1 MRQHNRSIFVFAS
14 TLIINLAFAA
24 SWVSAQ
30 DSSAPKSQA
39 QASSLNEKLIAE
51 DPGKLS
57 KEARERG
64 DIVRGA
70 ILFHQGNINC
80 AKCHR
85 PAANQDRIGP
95 DLSLLDAETTDEMII
110 ESILQPSLKIAE
122 EYKPVVILTVDGR
135 TISGTKVSE
144 DDTKVVIRDLSNVD
158 NLITILRDDLDQIR
172 PGKQSSMPA
181 ELANQLKNRQQFLD
195 LLRYVFDTQERG
207 PDANTKIAQASD
219 QRRSL
224 EPELEGLMLIQK
236 RNCFA
241 CHATNSIYSP
251 VASKKAP
258 RLSWSAANLN
268 PNYLQSFIADPHA
281 LKPGST
287 MPQLFNHLDDAD
299 RKSTATAITHFLISK
314 TKNDFK
320 NQPIDGEAMH
330 RGYSLFHSVGCT
342 ACHSPRDESSTEQP
356 LDDSIPMADLTK
368 KYNISALT
376 QLLEDPLAVRPSGH
390 MPNMQLTHREAVDIA
405 NYLLQSSEKKTQSW
419 TVDPDLAKKG
429 EAMFTQHNCSSC
441 HTELVQQEN
450 GKPEARLAKRTS
462 LDKMDPEQGCL
473 SEKTGNWPN
482 FQLSSKDR
490 ELIQAALKSPP
501 TYMTNKQKTEF
512 TLSTFNCVACH
523 SRNDLGGIKPD
534 RNPHFQTTNLN
545 VGDQGRIPP
554 TLTGVGAK
562 LKPKWMRDV
571 MVNGRS
577 IRPYMKTR
585 MPQYGED
592 NVGHLI
598 ELFQK
603 NDRVD
608 EITHATFT
616 DQKETRLKGLSM
628 AGNKGLNCVACHTY
642 QYKISDTMPA
652 VDLTE
657 MTERLKKD
665 WFYQYMLAPQKFSP
679 NTVMPSFWPDGKA
692 IRADLEGTPEDQIE
706 ALWQYLIDGRQ
717 ARAPS
722 GVVREPL
729 EIIVTDEAQMLR
741 RSYPGIGKRG
751 IGVGYPGGINIAYD
765 AEQMRLGNIW
775 SGKFA
780 EASGVWRGQGNGNV
794 RPMSRPVELAKGP
807 ELDDAENPWVVDNG
821 RPPKHQF
828 KGYDLDKKRQPT
840 FRYEFDTI
848 RVMDFFSPSTVEAS
862 SRRDSKGNDPKTKLV
877 RTITL
882 SSGQARDGLNF
893 RIASA
898 NEITGSEGVF
908 LIDKKLKARVLSEHT
923 ARIETADNGAKQLIV
938 SLKLT
943 ADSKLTLKLE
953 YELE

>member
-1 MRQHNRSIFVFAS
+1 
-14 TLIINLAFAA
+14 
-24 SWVSAQ
+24 
-30 DSSAPKSQA
+30 
-39 QASSLNEKLIAE
+39 
-51 DPGKLS
+51 
-57 KEARERG
+57 
-64 DIVRGA
+64 
-70 ILFHQGNINC
+70 
-80 AKCHR
+80 
-85 PAANQDRIGP
+85 
-95 DLSLLDAETTDEMII
+95 
-110 ESILQPSLKIAE
+110 
-122 EYKPVVILTVDGR
+122 
-135 TISGTKVSE
+135 
-144 DDTKVVIRDLSNVD
+144 
-158 NLITILRDDLDQIR
+158 
-172 PGKQSSMPA
+172 
-181 ELANQLKNRQQFLD
+181 
-195 LLRYVFDTQERG
+195 
-207 PDANTKIAQASD
+207 
-219 QRRSL
+219 
-224 EPELEGLMLIQK
+224 
-236 RNCFA
+236 
-241 CHATNSIYSP
+241 
-251 VASKKAP
+251 
-258 RLSWSAANLN
+258 
-268 PNYLQSFIADPHA
+268 
-281 LKPGST
+281 
-287 MPQLFNHLDDAD
+287 
-299 RKSTATAITHFLISK
+299 
-314 TKNDFK
+314 
-320 NQPIDGEAMH
+320 
-330 RGYSLFHSVGCT
+330 
-342 ACHSPRDESSTEQP
+342 
-356 LDDSIPMADLTK
+356 
-368 KYNISALT
+368 
-376 QLLEDPLAVRPSGH
+376 
-390 MPNMQLTHREAVDIA
+390 
-405 NYLLQSSEKKTQSW
+405 
-419 TVDPDLAKKG
+419 
-429 EAMFTQHNCSSC
+429 
-441 HTELVQQEN
+441 
-450 GKPEARLAKRTS
+450 
-462 LDKMDPEQGCL
+462 
-473 SEKTGNWPN
+473 
-482 FQLSSKDR
+482 
-490 ELIQAALKSPP
+490 
-501 TYMTNKQKTEF
+501 
-512 TLSTFNCVACH
+512 
-523 SRNDLGGIKPD
+523 
-534 RNPHFQTTNLN
+534 
-545 VGDQGRIPP
+545 
-554 TLTGVGAK
+554 
-562 LKPKWMRDV
+562 
-571 MVNGRS
+571 
-577 IRPYMKTR
+577 

-598 ELFQK
+598 ELFQE

-692 IRADLEGTPEDQIE
+692 IRADLEGTPLDQIE

-848 RVMDFFSPSTVEAS
+848 RVTDFFSPSTVEAS
-862 SRRDSKGNDPKTKLV
+862 SRRDSKGDDPKTKLV

-893 RIASA
+893 RIASG
-898 NEITGSEGVF
+898 NEITDSEGVF